1 MRSKVRAYSH
11 QGHGPRAE
19 QQGYISATSDS
30 TPSVAKGSRSIHS
43 GHHDAFLRPRRS
55 VRCRFSQ
62 GTFARTRGNGQDAP
76 FATFLDRVS
85 RGYRA
90 AYRVRTF
97 AVGDEISRK
106 TARPFIPP
114 VPSLAAG
121 PTGKARGA
129 GDPDANPTIIP
140 VGPASWTDGAEVA
153 DRRCSGFIDGSG
165 LDMIEGAGFGGGA

>member
-1 MRSKVRAYSH
+1 MRSSPCH
-11 QGHGPRAE
+11 QGRTAG
-19 QQGYISATSDS
+19 
-30 TPSVAKGSRSIHS
+30 V
-43 GHHDAFLRPRRS
+43 RS
-55 VRCRFSQ
+55 VRRPSASRPAT
-62 GTFARTRGNGQDAP
+62 GEVRR

-106 TARPFIPP
+106 TARRFIPP

-140 VGPASWTDGAEVA
+140 AGPAPWSDGAEVA
-153 DRRCSGFIDGSG
+153 DRRCSGFIDGSE
-165 LDMIEGAGFGGGA
+165 LDMIEGAS